1 VTVISFTLLLSDAGT
16 LPSPKYG
23 TQRALRRHRD
33 TQSLFQF
40 FTLCPSA
47 PGGHNNDFSAQ
58 LWVTLFAE
66 GLKKVQVL
74 LETTLRL

>member
-1 VTVISFTLLLSDAGT
+1 M
-16 LPSPKYG
+16 PSG
-23 TQRALRRHRD
+23 HRD

-47 PGGHNNDFSAQ
+47 PGGHNNNFSAQ
-58 LWVTLFAE
+58 LCATLFAE